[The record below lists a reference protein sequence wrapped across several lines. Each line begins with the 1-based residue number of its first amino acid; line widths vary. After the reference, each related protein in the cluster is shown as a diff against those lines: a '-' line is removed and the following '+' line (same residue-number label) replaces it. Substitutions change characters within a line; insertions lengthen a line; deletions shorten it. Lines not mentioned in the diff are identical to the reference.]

1 MEGGRSRSRSRSAA
15 RSRSRSRSKSRKS
28 AKEQPK
34 DLLEQQKEILAAAAK
49 EAETKIEYDKAHNE
63 DILIAV
69 SIVEQFLRSK
79 HRICYGGQAMN
90 MHLPKKH
97 RFYDPETSLP
107 DYDFL
112 TPTGAEDVAVLI
124 GMLRK
129 EGFAEISDRQGIHE
143 GTTKLYVNFTPVADI
158 TEINPLFYKIIQK
171 RSIEH
176 DGITY
181 MDADTLRMMMYLEL
195 SRPRGEVT
203 RWEKVFER
211 LLLLNK
217 YVPPKICKAGP
228 ASASQGSA
236 TAKPAAR
243 VPANLRTKM
252 LNFCIEELRVLAGAE
267 IVDFYKLRLRHPMHV
282 TWLFKSR
289 GPTIFYSPS
298 PEDDIERL
306 NARTQ
311 GALTFKKYT
320 AEAEFFP
327 LIYIGYAGA
336 APAVAII
343 QETACHAYNTLHLR
357 DGRALRI
364 ASLDTLITLYLSFLF
379 RTSLQ
384 SLFLRPIGCM
394 VEQMIQ
400 LQTLYRA
407 RPNAPFPFIS
417 IECSGHQ
424 KTFASLL
431 REKVG
436 RIRKLKQARW
446 AAIKETR
453 RLSATPASAS
463 AGRQEVVAD
472 RQGSAGRSATASNK
486 RRRSQTQTQRQRQ
499 RDRQVVN

>member
-1 MEGGRSRSRSRSAA
+1 MEGGRGRSKSRSAA
-15 RSRSRSRSKSRKS
+15 RSRSKSRKS
-28 AKEQPK
+28 DKEPPK

-49 EAETKIEYDKAHNE
+49 EAETKIEYNKAHDE
-63 DILIAV
+63 DILIAI

-112 TPTGAEDVAVLI
+112 TPTGAEDVAILI

-176 DGITY
+176 GGITY

-217 YVPPKICKAGP
+217 YVPPKICKAGSASP
-228 ASASQGSA
+228 GSASAKPGS
-236 TAKPAAR
+236 TR

-336 APAVAII
+336 SPAVAII

-384 SLFLRPIGCM
+384 NLFLRPIGCM

-446 AAIKETR
+446 AAIKGTR
-453 RLSATPASAS
+453 RLSAA
-463 AGRQEVVAD
+463 AD
-472 RQGSAGRSATASNK
+472 RQESATAGRSAGRSATAV
-486 RRRSQTQTQRQRQ
+486 RRRQQTQRQRQ
-499 RDRQVVN
+499 RKKLEEVN